1 RYGALCRAH
10 LRLEYLRA
18 NATTHDFLFGAIAEL
33 IDNARDA
40 GATRLD
46 IFTVD
51 NDQLQ
56 GGFMLCFLDDGCGM
70 NPREATH
77 LIYFGKS
84 SKRQSASK
92 MIGCYGNGLKSGSM
106 RLGKD
111 FILFTKQE
119 DTMTCVL
126 FSQTFCEREG
136 LDEVI
141 VPIPSWSVSTRKP
154 VLHDAATFAVQMSI
168 IFKYSP
174 FTSEDELMQQFD
186 AIYGKSGTLIIIYN
200 LKLMLNGEPELDIK
214 TNNTDMLI
222 AGLPDNLPEKWSL
235 RAYTAVLYFDPRM
248 KIFIQAKKVETRY
261 LPYCFYRPRMYPYLT
276 SSFKAI
282 AQNEIEKAKKDLK
295 IAEQAV
301 KEAECQLKHL
311 EELFLHEDN
320 EVLYPLN
327 VESLSSDHDEHCS
340 IQVVVSTPSR
350 KFCNQ
355 MVFLQYLEKG
365 NVKNIDTNNWHPFI
379 CKRQE
384 LRKPK
389 KLYLIFGINIGNRS
403 QDGMLIYS
411 NNRLIKMYEKLG
423 PQLKP
428 DSCFGAGAVGMVNM
442 PLEAME
448 PTHNKQAF
456 VNIKEYNRLLRAMR
470 HCLLQY
476 WKDTG
481 ISQKGVVSFW
491 NEFGYLSDKWS
502 EKPLDVVQ
510 YRRKRAMEVPAI
522 VQCDI
527 CLKWRILASSTD
539 AENGDHSGIWICTYN
554 PNPLEN
560 KCHRPEH
567 LPSIPL
573 GTLNKPAQLPN
584 DKEKL
589 LLESI
594 QRHQK
599 KLENLQSQ
607 RPHLIEPHTSVHSE
621 ESTGAAK
628 KTQKERAQT
637 TVQQRHVFHRE
648 SSVLSV
654 YRRKKYEQKAEKMS
668 LRRWKITEQ
677 RLPSQKTDRPHQQQK
692 HVISLLE
699 KDHEVSLICP
709 PEVKNKQTSQEQS
722 EVVEI
727 VGEDNDPDIIYVI
740 DSECETE
747 DLPNYG
753 ESNERLWLNKDLFEG
768 KCKWPDIQTRICLD
782 QMDPTKIKGN
792 NVPPSK
798 VESSLA
804 EDLKEHAE
812 RKVQV
817 IMQSA
822 ATAKLTESPQSLS
835 GKKTVEILTSHLREV
850 LLYFLPDSKL
860 SQEQISGMSTEEL
873 ISLFK
878 VIKDYFVEYERQ
890 LLGKIQSITS
900 HSCEVAKIWELRQRG
915 CELEMKATKEKLKN
929 LREKMAELLQRL
941 LPGSV
946 TEFQKYCQSV
956 NEKKDLSAE
965 GVETDDLEQLDGY
978 LEELLKQDV
987 CFSGMLSLPSISTNP
1002 VEKESLP
1009 SVSPEGP
1016 SW

>member
-1 RYGALCRAH
+1 MYKMAVIQSPFWQSRLSIPALSFSLDCLGETPSVWLQTA
-10 LRLEYLRA
+10 EQ
-18 NATTHDFLFGAIAEL
+18 NALFSFSLSAYR
-33 IDNARDA
+33 RDA

-106 RLGKD
+106 RLGQD

-214 TNNTDMLI
+214 THSADMLI

-301 KEAECQLKHL
+301 KEAKCQLKHL
-311 EELFLHEDN
+311 EESFLLEDN
-320 EVLYPLN
+320 EPAHLA
-327 VESLSSDHDEHCS
+327 
-340 IQVVVSTPSR
+340 
-350 KFCNQ
+350 
-355 MVFLQYLEKG
+355 LQDALENAERMHEKLE
-365 NVKNIDTNNWHPFI
+365 VKQ
-379 CKRQE
+379 RE

-389 KLYLIFGINIGNRS
+389 KLCLIFGINIRNRS

-411 NNRLIKMYEKLG
+411 NSRLIKMYEKLG

-428 DSCFGAGAVGMVNM
+428 DSCFGAGAVGMVNV

-456 VNIKEYNRLLRAMR
+456 VNTKEYNRLLRAMR

-481 ISQKGVVSFW
+481 I
-491 NEFGYLSDKWS
+491 N
-502 EKPLDVVQ
+502 
-510 YRRKRAMEVPAI
+510 
-522 VQCDI
+522 I
-527 CLKWRILASSTD
+527 CLKWRILSSSTD
-539 AENGDHSGIWICTYN
+539 AENGDCSGIWICTYN

-560 KCHRPEH
+560 KCNRPEH

-589 LLESI
+589 LVESI

-607 RPHLIEPHTSVHSE
+607 KPHLIEPHTSVHSE
-621 ESTGAAK
+621 ESTGGAK
-628 KTQKERAQT
+628 KTQKQRAQT

-654 YRRKKYEQKAEKMS
+654 CRRKKYEQKAEKMR
-668 LRRWKITEQ
+668 LRRWKIAEH

-699 KDHEVSLICP
+699 KVEDHKVSLICP

-727 VGEDNDPDIIYVI
+727 VAEDNDPDIIYVI

-753 ESNERLWLNKDLFEG
+753 ESNERLWLNKDLFGG

-782 QMDPTKIKGN
+782 QMDPAKIKGS

-835 GKKTVEILTSHLREV
+835 GKKTIAILTSHLREV

-878 VIKDYFVEYERQ
+878 PECLSELLKKPALRSSQVIKDYFTEYERQ

-900 HSCEVAKIWELRQRG
+900 HSCEVAKVWELQQRG

-946 TEFQKYCQSV
+946 TEFQKYCRSV
-956 NEKKDLSAE
+956 NEKKNLSAE

-1009 SVSPEGP
+1009 SVSPEGS